1 MIAEASTHLMGSTIT
16 IKIDHPDGEQLI
28 ADCFKQLADYQERF
42 SANNNQSELMQLNQL
57 AGIRPM
63 QVDEDLYDL
72 IKLAVKYSCRGGYF
86 NVAIGPLVK
95 LWHIGFNDAQVP
107 TPEQIQTTLKL
118 IDPHQIELDDQNHAV
133 YLKQAGMEIDLG
145 GIAKGYFADQLA
157 IKLKAAGVES
167 ALINLGGSSI
177 VTIGGNANNS
187 DDQWH
192 VGLQD
197 PRGKRTDYATILAL
211 KDEAMTT
218 SGVYERQLIK
228 SGRTYHHILDPQ
240 TGYPIET
247 SIMSLTVLGHQAVL
261 GEILTTMCF
270 GLGPSQLNDW
280 LNEFPGIT
288 ILTID
293 QQGEIRY
300 YK

>member
-16 IKIDHPDGEQLI
+16 IKIDHPNGQQLI
-28 ADCFKQLADYQERF
+28 NECFQQLEDYQTRF
-42 SANNNQSELMQLNQL
+42 SANNDQSELMQLNQL

-63 QVDEDLYDL
+63 KVDADLYKL
-72 IKLAVKYSCRGGYF
+72 IKLAVKYSRIGSYF

-95 LWHIGFNDAQVP
+95 LWHIGFQDAKVPTDAQ
-107 TPEQIQTTLKL
+107 IQATLKL
-118 IDPHQIELDDQNHAV
+118 IDPTQIELDDDQQTV
-133 YLKQAGMEIDLG
+133 YLTQAGMKIDLG

-157 IKLKAAGVES
+157 AKLKAAGVTS

-177 VTIGGNANNS
+177 VTIGGNQNNA
-187 DDQWH
+187 DGQWH

-218 SGVYERQLIK
+218 SGVYERQLTTAGK
-228 SGRTYHHILDPQ
+228 TYHHILDPQ

-247 SIMSLTVLGHQAVL
+247 TTMSLTVLGQQAVM

-270 GLGPSQLNDW
+270 GLQPVQLNDQ
-280 LNEFPGIT
+280 LKEFPNTT

-293 QQGEIRY
+293 NQSEIRY